1 MCWVLEMDYVGFGT
15 QNLNEFFEIINEVP
29 GSLIESKTSFWS
41 KYSNRIQDSPGNTI
55 IIKYVNCKLPN
66 HKILSGGNKLSQGS
80 RHVPAL
86 DSSCP
91 TSSMA
96 SRWACSSCWGL
107 PRSRSAVKFWS
118 IQGARWWRASRG
130 KWSPATHKHWTLHWR
145 LKWGKYGNS
154 GRIGPAWCVLISVCS
169 HDLLFLFRPGE
180 HKNL

>member
-1 MCWVLEMDYVGFGT
+1 MSIANFPTTRYL
-15 QNLNEFFEIINEVP
+15 
-29 GSLIESKTSFWS
+29 
-41 KYSNRIQDSPGNTI
+41 
-55 IIKYVNCKLPN
+55 
-66 HKILSGGNKLSQGS
+66 LSGGNKLSQGS

-130 KWSPATHKHWTLHWR
+130 KWSPASTEDQIRAMLGRAVLGYHSVLMICCF
-145 LKWGKYGNS
+145 YS
-154 GRIGPAWCVLISVCS
+154 GRAKTKTCNYPAPPTPSPPS
-169 HDLLFLFRPGE
+169 PPPRPGAEESCE
-180 HKNL
+180 H